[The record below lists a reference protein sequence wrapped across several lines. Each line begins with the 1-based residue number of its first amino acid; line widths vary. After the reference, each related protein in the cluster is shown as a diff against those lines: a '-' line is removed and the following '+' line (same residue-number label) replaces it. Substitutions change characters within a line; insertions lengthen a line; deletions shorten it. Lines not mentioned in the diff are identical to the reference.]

1 MSIFRSTWPCDLANK
16 RAHRGVWATLAIG
29 LSFLLSPAA
38 PPAPA
43 EGFEINLPADPRNVS
58 VKTVVGEIVV
68 VPGRDREMELRLQKM
83 MEIIEAQRRE
93 LVAPGLAAPLEP
105 PLNAP
110 RARFDLLPNW
120 DRAKS
125 AAFLLPNFEAGTVQF
140 LLIDASRQVTSPE
153 VRTVTLEPDG
163 GRIAVERP

>member
-1 MSIFRSTWPCDLANK
+1 MSIIRSTWPCDLANK
-16 RAHRGVWATLAIG
+16 RAHRGAWAMLAIG

-38 PPAPA
+38 APAPA
-43 EGFEINLPADPRNVS
+43 KGFEIDLPADPRHVS

-68 VPGRDREMELRLQKM
+68 APGRDREMELRLQKM

-93 LVAPGLAAPLEP
+93 LVAPGLPAPVEP

-120 DRAKS
+120 DRAKN
-125 AAFLLPNFEAGTVQF
+125 AAFLLPNFEAGTGQF
-140 LLIDASRQVTSPE
+140 LLIDASRQVTSSE
-153 VRTVTLEPDG
+153 VKTITLEPDG
-163 GRIAVERP
+163 GQFAIERP